1 MEFMKLAIEEAKKG
15 MAKGDG
21 GPFGAVI
28 VKDGKVIGVG
38 HNMVLVNKDPTAHAE
53 VTAIRDA
60 CKNVDNFD
68 LSGCQLYTSCYPC
81 PMCMGAALWSR
92 VDAVYYGATSEDAAR
107 IGFGDH
113 EFHDFL
119 KDPKTDEKRKLEQFK
134 VDNYMEPFQI
144 WAKKDD
150 KTPY

>member
-1 MEFMKLAIEEAKKG
+1 
-15 MAKGDG
+15 
-21 GPFGAVI
+21 
-28 VKDGKVIGVG
+28 
-38 HNMVLVNKDPTAHAE
+38 
-53 VTAIRDA
+53 
-60 CKNVDNFD
+60 
-68 LSGCQLYTSCYPC
+68 
-81 PMCMGAALWSR
+81 MGAALWSR
-92 VDAVYYGATSEDAAR
+92 VDAVYYGATSEDAAS